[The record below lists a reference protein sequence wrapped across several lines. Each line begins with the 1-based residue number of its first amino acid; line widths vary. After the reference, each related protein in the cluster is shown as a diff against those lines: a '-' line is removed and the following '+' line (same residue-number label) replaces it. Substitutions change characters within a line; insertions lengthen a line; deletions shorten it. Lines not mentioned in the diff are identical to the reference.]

1 MQNHRAAAR
10 YAKSL
15 LQLAGEQKVLDQVKQ
30 DMELFVKVFDEN
42 RVFAV
47 MLRNP
52 VILHSKKRAVLHA
65 LFGEKMNK
73 LTVSAFDLITKK
85 NRENILDTV
94 AREFL
99 AQYNTQQGIQKA
111 TITTTYKLD
120 DGEKA
125 EFSRVVEKLSGKKSD
140 LEVKVDES
148 IVGGFVMNIGDRQLD
163 ESVKS
168 KLNKIHRELT
178 A

>member
-1 MQNHRAAAR
+1 M
-10 YAKSL
+10 
-15 LQLAGEQKVLDQVKQ
+15 LDQVKE
-30 DMELFVKVFDEN
+30 DMELFIKVFDEN

-47 MLRNP
+47 MLKNP
-52 VILHSKKRAVLHA
+52 VILHSKKRAVLNA
-65 LFGEKMNK
+65 IFSEKMNK

-94 AREFL
+94 AHEFL
-99 AQYNTQQGIQKA
+99 AQYNILKGIQKA
-111 TITTTYKLD
+111 TITATYELD
-120 DGEKA
+120 EKEKA
-125 EFSRVVEKLSGKKSD
+125 RFSKMVESLSGKKSE
-140 LEVKVDES
+140 LEVKVDKS
-148 IVGGFVMNIGDRQLD
+148 IVGGFIMNIGDKQLD